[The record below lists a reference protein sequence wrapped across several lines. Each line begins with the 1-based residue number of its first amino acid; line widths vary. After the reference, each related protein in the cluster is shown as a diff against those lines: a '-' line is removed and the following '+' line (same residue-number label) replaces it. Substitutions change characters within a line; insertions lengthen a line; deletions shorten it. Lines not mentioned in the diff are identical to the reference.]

1 MNSINSET
9 CMIRIEQLI
18 DISLQFYGSQFHDLC
33 NDALLV
39 PALYQL
45 KWNRKNN
52 EDFTGNKISN
62 IFDLLILLE
71 QFRTLCMHAHL
82 GTFMNRSF
90 ALQTL

>member
-33 NDALLV
+33 SNALLV
-39 PALYQL
+39 PASYQL

-52 EDFTGNKISN
+52 DDFTGNKISN
-62 IFDLLILLE
+62 IFDLLILFGTV
-71 QFRTLCMHAHL
+71 QNTLHAHL

>member
-1 MNSINSET
+1 
-9 CMIRIEQLI
+9 MIRIEQLI
-18 DISLQFYGSQFHDLC
+18 DISLQFYGSQFMIYVTMHY
-33 NDALLV
+33 LV

-52 EDFTGNKISN
+52 DDFTGNKISN
-62 IFDLLILLE
+62 IFDLLILFGTV
-71 QFRTLCMHAHL
+71 QNTLHAHL